1 MVSGEEREK
10 FISRQIFQ
18 DQPVGEW
25 GHNSIGEKVVKGT
38 NFVGQDINLNHTL
51 STGVQILIS
60 QIYEDVESDH
70 KTPIN
75 QSTHSEN
82 STRKRE
88 MNSPCHRTS

>member
-10 FISRQIFQ
+10 LISRQIFQ

-51 STGVQILIS
+51 STGVRILIS
-60 QIYEDVESDH
+60 QIYEDVESGH

-75 QSTHSEN
+75 QSIHTEDA
-82 STRKRE
+82 TLKRE
-88 MNSPCHRTS
+88 MNSPS